1 MERAHMPPAEPPSL
15 EHDTWGAPHPIAA
28 YGKPLYIN
36 ELRSPLPSRGYGA
49 QLGELNCSQLE
60 PGAVI
65 RPDPGECHSRM
76 PERLE

>member
-36 ELRSPLPSRGYGA
+36 ELRSPLPSAHTGQRLAALSVGA
-49 QLGELNCSQLE
+49 S
-60 PGAVI
+60 
-65 RPDPGECHSRM
+65 
-76 PERLE
+76 

>member
-1 MERAHMPPAEPPSL
+1 M
-15 EHDTWGAPHPIAA
+15 PIAA
-28 YGKPLYIN
+28 YGKPLHIN